1 MLPSWG
7 SLSQLNRSDK
17 ENSVPVRFPNVTYG
31 SQSVESL
38 KYREDEVTAEF
49 EYQRYQFH
57 TAAFL
62 EFINE
67 NIKRI
72 SDHSF
77 WTGSGIQDDITRLIS
92 SFETKSLFSQPKG
105 FLLSGECN
113 DLHQSLLQLLKLFM
127 SYIHS
132 KQAAF
137 EGSIGTLH
145 SNAKKAIQEQ
155 YNQLH
160 LQHSKAVNEL
170 HGTIEDLYK
179 QNSKLQHE
187 ISKLQGGSELQ
198 AKELSKLKTE
208 LQHQYDSLLKDIKAQ
223 AEATQR
229 GLKESLAKEK
239 KATHELEE
247 SLKQKIA
254 ELNHKLKAQ
263 TKKLVHLFI

>member
-7 SLSQLNRSDK
+7 SLAQLNRSDK
-17 ENSVPVRFPNVTYG
+17 ENSVPVKFPNVTYG
-31 SQSVESL
+31 SQSGESL
-38 KYREDEVTAEF
+38 KFREEEITAKF
-49 EYQRYQFH
+49 EYRKYQFH
-57 TAAFL
+57 AAAFI

-77 WTGSGIQDDITRLIS
+77 WTGNGIQDDITRLIS
-92 SFETKSLFSQPKG
+92 SFETKKLFSEPKG
-105 FLLSGECN
+105 FLLSGECS
-113 DLHQSLLQLLKLFM
+113 DLHQSLLQLLKLVM

-137 EGSIGTLH
+137 EGSIGALQ
-145 SNAKKAIQEQ
+145 SNAKNAIQEQ

-160 LQHSKAVNEL
+160 LQHSKAINEL

-198 AKELSKLKTE
+198 AKELNKLKTE
-208 LQHQYDSLLKDIKAQ
+208 LQHQYDSHLKDLKAQ

-239 KATHELEE
+239 KAAHELEE

-254 ELNHKLKAQ
+254 ELNHKQKAL
-263 TKKLVHLFI
+263 TKKLVLLFI